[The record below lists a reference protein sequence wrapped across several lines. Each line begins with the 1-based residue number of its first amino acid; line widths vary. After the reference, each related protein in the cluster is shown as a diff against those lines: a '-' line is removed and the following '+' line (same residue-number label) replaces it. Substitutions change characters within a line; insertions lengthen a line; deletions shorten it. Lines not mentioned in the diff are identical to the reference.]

1 MSRILCQRRGNA
13 RTAQFARKN
22 DRRTG
27 STQTHETSKLLV
39 KPAIRV
45 VQQARRYAAEPT
57 ESRAMTRSETDDM
70 PMAGGHYSH
79 GLRAGDFVYTAGQV
93 PRDSRRNVIGTTI
106 EEQTAATLENVGR
119 VLRSFG
125 ATFDNV
131 VKATVH
137 LSDVANAPRFNAVY
151 ARYFPNNKPVRTLTG
166 SQLNGVLV
174 EVE

>member
-1 MSRILCQRRGNA
+1 M
-13 RTAQFARKN
+13 
-22 DRRTG
+22 
-27 STQTHETSKLLV
+27 TH
-39 KPAIRV
+39 
-45 VQQARRYAAEPT
+45 
-57 ESRAMTRSETDDM
+57 SETDDM

-79 GLRAGDFVYTAGQV
+79 GLRAGDFIYTAGQV
-93 PRDSRRNVIGTTI
+93 PRDSKRNVIGTTI

-119 VLRSFG
+119 VLKSFG
-125 ATFDNV
+125 ATFDHV

-174 EVE
+174 EVDVVAYLGPIKTS